1 MQTSAYAEM
10 FEERT
15 GMPINQVVVAIAV
28 ENEEPQI
35 FIKKKED
42 YLGELKRY
50 IDKYH
55 LTNQAS

>member
-1 MQTSAYAEM
+1 
-10 FEERT
+10 
-15 GMPINQVVVAIAV
+15 VVVAIAV

-42 YLGELKRY
+42 YLEELKRY